1 MIGFYNLVD
10 GKLTRTDR
18 IELDIDGELTVV
30 EELSARAPR
39 PAAAER

>member
-1 MIGFYNLVD
+1 MD

-30 EELSARAPR
+30 EEACAKR
-39 PAAAER
+39 PTCCC